1 MTCANLAV
9 LHSDQASFAR
19 AESLGRRSL
28 RILTAVLGP
37 QDAEVGLTVLNLA
50 TAVAGR
56 GRNAE
61 AAALSARATAI
72 LAARLP
78 AGDPHLL
85 AAAQAAE
92 YYGQPA

>member
-1 MTCANLAV
+1 M
-9 LHSDQASFAR
+9 
-19 AESLGRRSL
+19 
-28 RILTAVLGP
+28 
-37 QDAEVGLTVLNLA
+37 LNLA
-50 TAVAGR
+50 TAVAGQ

-61 AAALSARATAI
+61 AAALSARAATI

-78 AGDPHLL
+78 AGHPHLL